1 VLTALSA
8 HCADTGATLKSQAQ
22 HLQQELAK
30 IMRRFG
36 RQCRGQGHVFVSLVR
51 QTETLL
57 LSTGQA
63 VAQLAQTAQAHLQST
78 AQLTEEQ
85 RARWD
90 TTLTVAVVTHQQV
103 VTQSRRLTHGKPLP
117 RCKIV
122 NAYDPTIAPIC
133 KGKSNCPTQ
142 FGRKPGII
150 AEPATG
156 FIFAVHLPVGNPS
169 DASYVLPL
177 VAKVQT
183 AFSHVPTRPTPAIH
197 SLAGDL
203 ALNDA
208 TLRTTLH
215 THGILTVGIPH
226 TVEPLSPTPT
236 PEAVQQLLTT
246 AGLHRKRTPRQ
257 VQLACAAGYSR
268 PVVESIIASL
278 LNRGAAR
285 VHYKG
290 WHGAQVQVHMAVLAH
305 NAATVRRIQLG
316 RLTTRAQKFRRL
328 LHLKPP
334 NLLKYQE
341 GIN

>member
-1 VLTALSA
+1 
-8 HCADTGATLKSQAQ
+8 
-22 HLQQELAK
+22 
-30 IMRRFG
+30 MRRFG
-36 RQCRGQGHVFVSLVR
+36 RQCRGQGKVFVSLVR

-57 LSTGQA
+57 LTTGQA
-63 VAQLAQTAQAHLQST
+63 VAQLAQTAQAHLQS
-78 AQLTEEQ
+78 AALTEEQ

-90 TTLTVAVVTHQQV
+90 TTLTMAVATHQQV
-103 VTQSRRLTHGKPLP
+103 VAQSRRLTHGKPLT

-142 FGRKPGII
+142 FGRKPGLI

-169 DASYVLPL
+169 DASYVVPL
-177 VAKVQT
+177 VDKVQA
-183 AFSHVPTRPTPAIH
+183 AFPHVTKRPPPALH

-203 ALNDA
+203 ALNDPK
-208 TLRTTLH
+208 LREVLH
-215 THGILTVGIPH
+215 GRHILTVGIPH
-226 TVEPLSPTPT
+226 TVELLSPTPT
-236 PEAVQQLLTT
+236 PAAVQQLLTT
-246 AGLHRKRTPRQ
+246 AGLSHKRTPRQ

-278 LNRGAAR
+278 LSRGATR
-285 VHYKG
+285 LRYKG
-290 WHGAQVQVHMAVLAH
+290 WPGAQVQVHMAVLAH

-328 LHLKPP
+328 LRLAPP
-334 NLLKYQE
+334 NLLKSQE

>member
-1 VLTALSA
+1 
-8 HCADTGATLKSQAQ
+8 
-22 HLQQELAK
+22 
-30 IMRRFG
+30 MRRFG
-36 RQCRGQGHVFVSLVR
+36 RQGRGQGKVFVSLVR
-51 QTETLL
+51 QTETQLL
-57 LSTGQA
+57 TTGEPV
-63 VAQLAQTAQAHLQST
+63 VALAQTAQAQVQT
-78 AQLTEEQ
+78 AAALTADQ

-90 TTLTVAVVTHQQV
+90 TTLTLALVAHQQIA
-103 VTQSRRLTHGKPLP
+103 TQSRRLTHGKPLT

-122 NAYDPTIAPIC
+122 NAYDPPIAPIC

-150 AEPATG
+150 GEPATG
-156 FIFAVHLPVGNPS
+156 FVFAAQLPVGNPS
-169 DASYVLPL
+169 DGSYVVPL
-177 VAKVQT
+177 VDQVQT
-183 AFSHVPTRPTPAIH
+183 ALSYVTTRATPTIH

-208 TLRTTLH
+208 KLRETLH
-215 THGILTVGIPH
+215 TRHILTVGIPR

-236 PEAVQQLLTT
+236 PAEIHAVLTT

-278 LNRGAAR
+278 LSRGAGQLR
-285 VHYKG
+285 YKG
-290 WHGAQVQVHMAVLAH
+290 WHGACVQLTMAVLAH
-305 NAATVRRIQLG
+305 NAATVRRIRLG

-334 NLLKYQE
+334 NLLKNQE
-341 GIN
+341 GLN